1 MCIDIKE
8 LFCYNRTKAGD
19 KMEKMKIAQTILV
32 EGKYDKIKLESI
44 LDANIITT
52 GGFSVFNNEEKIAL
66 IKRIAEK
73 NGLIILTD
81 SDPAGFVLRNKLKGM
96 LSGNDKILHIYIPT
110 EKGKEKRKKEYSKAG
125 LLGVEGIDAD
135 KLRELFSRY
144 VVVNNTQERKEVI
157 TKAFLY
163 EIGLSGQA
171 SSNEKRNAAA
181 EKIGLPKGMSANA
194 FLEAIN
200 ILGVSKEEISMLL

>member
-1 MCIDIKE
+1 
-8 LFCYNRTKAGD
+8 
-19 KMEKMKIAQTILV
+19 MEKLKISQTILV

-52 GGFSVFNNEEKIAL
+52 GGFSIFNNDEKMML

-81 SDPAGFVLRNKLKGM
+81 SDPAGFVLRNKIKGM
-96 LSGNDKILHIYIPT
+96 LSPNDNILHIYIPT

-125 LLGVEGIDAD
+125 LLGVEGIDAE
-135 KLRELFSRY
+135 KLKELFSKY
-144 VVVNNTQERKEVI
+144 TVSDKNEEAEDKKDTV
-157 TKAFLY
+157 TKACLY
-163 EIGLSGQA
+163 ELGLSGKDG
-171 SSNEKRNAAA
+171 SSEKREFVA
-181 EKIGLPKGMSANA
+181 EKFGLPKGMSANA

-200 ILGVSKEEISMLL
+200 ILGIKKNDIASLL

>member
-1 MCIDIKE
+1 
-8 LFCYNRTKAGD
+8 
-19 KMEKMKIAQTILV
+19 MEKLKISQTILV

-52 GGFSVFNNEEKIAL
+52 GGFSIFNNDEKMML

-81 SDPAGFVLRNKLKGM
+81 SDPAGFVLRNKIKGM
-96 LSGNDKILHIYIPT
+96 LSPNDNILHIYIPT

-125 LLGVEGIDAD
+125 LLGVEGIDAE
-135 KLRELFSRY
+135 KLKELFSKYTVSDRNEEAEGKKDT
-144 VVVNNTQERKEVI
+144 V
-157 TKAFLY
+157 TKACLY
-163 EIGLSGQA
+163 ELGLSGKDG
-171 SSNEKRNAAA
+171 SSEKREFVA
-181 EKIGLPKGMSANA
+181 EKFGLPKGMSANA

-200 ILGVSKEEISMLL
+200 ILGIKKNDIASLL

>member
-1 MCIDIKE
+1 
-8 LFCYNRTKAGD
+8 
-19 KMEKMKIAQTILV
+19 MEKLKISQTILV

-52 GGFSVFNNEEKIAL
+52 GGFSIFNNDEKMML

-81 SDPAGFVLRNKLKGM
+81 SDPAGFVLRNKIKGM
-96 LSGNDKILHIYIPT
+96 LSPNDNILHIYIPT

-125 LLGVEGIDAD
+125 LLGVEGIDAE
-135 KLRELFSRY
+135 KLKELFSKYTVSDRNEETEGKKDT
-144 VVVNNTQERKEVI
+144 V
-157 TKAFLY
+157 TKACLY
-163 EIGLSGQA
+163 ELGLSGKDG
-171 SSNEKRNAAA
+171 SSEKREFVA
-181 EKIGLPKGMSANA
+181 EKFGLPKGMSANA

-200 ILGVSKEEISMLL
+200 ILGIKKNDIASLL

>member
-1 MCIDIKE
+1 
-8 LFCYNRTKAGD
+8 
-19 KMEKMKIAQTILV
+19 MEKLKISQTILV

-52 GGFSVFNNEEKIAL
+52 GGFSIFNNDEKMML

-81 SDPAGFVLRNKLKGM
+81 SDPAGFVLRNKIKGM
-96 LSGNDKILHIYIPT
+96 LSPNDNILHIYIPT

-125 LLGVEGIDAD
+125 LLGVEGIDAE
-135 KLRELFSRY
+135 KLKELFSK
-144 VVVNNTQERKEVI
+144 NTVSNKNEEAEGKKDTV
-157 TKAFLY
+157 TKACLY
-163 EIGLSGQA
+163 ELGLSGKDG
-171 SSNEKRNAAA
+171 SSEKREFVA
-181 EKIGLPKGMSANA
+181 EKFGLPKGMSANA

-200 ILGVSKEEISMLL
+200 ILGIKKNDIASLL

>member
-1 MCIDIKE
+1 
-8 LFCYNRTKAGD
+8 
-19 KMEKMKIAQTILV
+19 MEKLKISQTILV

-52 GGFSVFNNEEKIAL
+52 GGFSIFNNDEKMML

-81 SDPAGFVLRNKLKGM
+81 SDPAGFVLRNKIKGM
-96 LSGNDKILHIYIPT
+96 LSPNDNILHIYIPT

-135 KLRELFSRY
+135 KLKELFSKY
-144 VVVNNTQERKEVI
+144 TVNDKNVEAEGKKDTV
-157 TKAFLY
+157 TKACLY
-163 EIGLSGQA
+163 ELGQSGKDG
-171 SSNEKRNAAA
+171 SSEKREFVA
-181 EKIGLPKGMSANA
+181 EKVGLPKGMSANA

-200 ILGVSKEEISMLL
+200 ILGIKKNDIASLL

>member
-1 MCIDIKE
+1 
-8 LFCYNRTKAGD
+8 
-19 KMEKMKIAQTILV
+19 MEKLKISQTILV

-52 GGFSVFNNEEKIAL
+52 GGFSIFNNDEKMML

-81 SDPAGFVLRNKLKGM
+81 SDPAGFVLRNKIKGM
-96 LSGNDKILHIYIPT
+96 LSPNDNIIHIYIPT

-125 LLGVEGIDAD
+125 LLGVEGIDAE
-135 KLRELFSRY
+135 KLKELFSKY
-144 VVVNNTQERKEVI
+144 TVSDKTEEAEGKKDTV
-157 TKAFLY
+157 TKACLY
-163 EIGLSGQA
+163 ELGLSGKDG
-171 SSNEKRNAAA
+171 SSEKREFVA
-181 EKIGLPKGMSANA
+181 EKFGLPKGMSANA

-200 ILGVSKEEISMLL
+200 ILGIKKNDIASLL

>member
-1 MCIDIKE
+1 MRPLIKVKE
-8 LFCYNRTKAGD
+8 AIIC
-19 KMEKMKIAQTILV
+19 

-52 GGFSVFNNEEKIAL
+52 GGFSIFNNDEKMML

-81 SDPAGFVLRNKLKGM
+81 SDPAGFVLRNKIKGM
-96 LSGNDKILHIYIPT
+96 LSPNDNILHIYIPT

-125 LLGVEGIDAD
+125 LLGVEGIDAE
-135 KLRELFSRY
+135 KLKELFSKY
-144 VVVNNTQERKEVI
+144 TVNDKNEEAEGKKDKV
-157 TKAFLY
+157 TKACLY
-163 EIGLSGQA
+163 ELGLSGKDG
-171 SSNEKRNAAA
+171 SSEKREFVA
-181 EKIGLPKGMSANA
+181 EKFGLPKGMSANA

-200 ILGVSKEEISMLL
+200 IVGIKKNDIASLL